1 MGNPRN
7 SMGWEYTIPP
17 NPRQVRDALFMKL
30 AKERRE
36 GDARR
41 AESRA
46 ERRRRR
52 NQSS

>member
-7 SMGWEYTIPP
+7 NLGWEYTIPP
-17 NPRQVRDALFMKL
+17 NPRHRRDELFMKL

-41 AESRA
+41 AEILQERR
-46 ERRRRR
+46 ERRRRSR
-52 NQSS
+52 